1 MIKCYEALIKER
13 NGKIESIA
21 YKCNK
26 RDKCCNSKI
35 CGTECNH
42 TFNKEYAVDIV
53 TEESRQV
60 IETNIY
66 ADGRL
71 RKKIIEYK

>member
-13 NGKIESIA
+13 DGEIESIA

-26 RDKCCNSKI
+26 RDKCCNSEI

-42 TFNKEYAVDIV
+42 TLNKEFAIDMGE
-53 TEESRQV
+53 EESRQV

-66 ADGRL
+66 ANGKL
-71 RKKIIEYK
+71 IKKIIEYK